1 MSASSEDFDY
11 GNPEVFY
18 RDFYGKM
25 ICGGGNGGGLGKKAV
40 VSTHRYMERRFG
52 AAHFSKVLE
61 LGGGNGEHLNYVLH
75 GFDSYTLI
83 DLRQAVLED
92 RHQKDPRVISIVAD
106 AERLPIDEN
115 SIDRVVVTCLLHH
128 VDHPEIVLQEINRVL
143 KNDGTA
149 TIFLSC
155 DPGFVVRFLRKFTT
169 ERTAKKLGFSGYDLM
184 NARDHRNHVGSLLLL
199 IRHVFRH
206 RQIQENWMP
215 FRLPSWNLN
224 GYLVLTISKG
234 KNLLD

>member
-1 MSASSEDFDY
+1 MMSAVSDDPNY

-18 RDFYGKM
+18 REFYGKVLGG
-25 ICGGGNGGGLGKKAV
+25 CYGGGRLGTRLIA
-40 VSTHRYMERRFG
+40 STHRYMERRFS
-52 AAHFSKVLE
+52 AAYFSKVLE

-75 GFDSYTLI
+75 GFDSYTLV
-83 DLRQAVLED
+83 DLREAVLEN
-92 RHQKDPRVISIVAD
+92 RHQKYSRVISIVAD

-128 VDHPEIVLQEINRVL
+128 VDHPEIVLQEINRLL

-199 IRHVFRH
+199 IRHEFRH

-234 KNLLD
+234 KIY